1 MSQLDRQA
9 VWKTGWCWTRA
20 RMDPGPGKPLELS
33 LMIPSV
39 NQLFSLTPHMH
50 GEQGLS
56 LSECSHNLT
65 APLALGESPW
75 AETVGPGATVTGSW
89 PAGNAPPLPGLH
101 PQMRLKGCCPRIQF
115 VETMTWSCFSTALLD
130 VSSGPVPH
138 STRGGLTW
146 GRMCPA
152 QARLQSQCRP
162 SLLWKPH
169 FSHWRKPRL
178 YGYFIRSPPWNV
190 SWWS

>member
-65 APLALGESPW
+65 APLAPGESPW

-89 PAGNAPPLPGLH
+89 PAGKAHPLTPSPPPDETQGLLPEDSVRGNNDLELFLH
-101 PQMRLKGCCPRIQF
+101 CSSWCLK
-115 VETMTWSCFSTALLD
+115 W
-130 VSSGPVPH
+130 SGPSQHQRRADLGPH
-138 STRGGLTW
+138 
-146 GRMCPA
+146 
-152 QARLQSQCRP
+152 
-162 SLLWKPH
+162 
-169 FSHWRKPRL
+169 
-178 YGYFIRSPPWNV
+178 V
-190 SWWS
+190 SCSG